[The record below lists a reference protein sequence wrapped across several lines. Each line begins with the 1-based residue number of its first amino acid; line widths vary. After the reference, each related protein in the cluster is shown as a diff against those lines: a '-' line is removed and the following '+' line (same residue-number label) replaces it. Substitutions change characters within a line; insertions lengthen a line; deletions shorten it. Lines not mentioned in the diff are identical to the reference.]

1 LEKSKIHIQMLMHSV
16 ELYFNIMVNNLIY
29 LGMVEYEFYTV
40 VFAVSRALGCLSNGI
55 WSRAFGLPI

>member
-1 LEKSKIHIQMLMHSV
+1 MLMHSV